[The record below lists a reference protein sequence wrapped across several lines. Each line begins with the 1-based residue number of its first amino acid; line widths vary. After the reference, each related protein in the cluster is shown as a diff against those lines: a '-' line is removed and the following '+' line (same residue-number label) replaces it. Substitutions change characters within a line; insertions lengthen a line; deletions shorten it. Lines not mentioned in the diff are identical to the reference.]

1 MTTVIFLPL
10 QIVYLRRFKQLQTLN
25 LSGNPICEQEDY
37 KPYLIA
43 HMPVLEYLD
52 YRLIDEAAV
61 IYHLLSDYFLYL
73 RKFCRCILW
82 STDPDR
88 GFFSPWSEEKIKGKN
103 LLGGCRLFHILM
115 IL

>member
-61 IYHLLSDYFLYL
+61 IYHLSDYFLYL
-73 RKFCRCILW
+73 RKFSVSVFYGQRIL
-82 STDPDR
+82 TEV
-88 GFFSPWSEEKIKGKN
+88 FFPLVTGEKY
-103 LLGGCRLFHILM
+103 R
-115 IL
+115 